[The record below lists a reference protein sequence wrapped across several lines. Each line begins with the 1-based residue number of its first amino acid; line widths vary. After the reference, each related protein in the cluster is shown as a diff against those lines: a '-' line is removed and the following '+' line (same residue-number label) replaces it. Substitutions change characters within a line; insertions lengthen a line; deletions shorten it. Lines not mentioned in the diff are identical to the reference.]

1 MRIID
6 PGTDITSLNRHNLEE
21 MALAGI
27 IGLVATLGTPV
38 RTKAMSAQTLLEFY
52 ETQIDFQH
60 RRTREYLI
68 DTYVAVGIHPFFV
81 PSDWEKVFKELPK
94 YLKEK
99 RVVAFGETGLDPRSP
114 VPMATQEEIFKIE
127 LRMAK
132 EHNKVVI
139 AHLPQ
144 QWQKEHTAI
153 ADSGVALAPS
163 EQQQWIKKLLELMDD
178 AKFNP
183 GHLVIEHANA
193 PVVKMITD
201 SGCNA
206 CISVQP
212 WRNITPKDAARML
225 QTADLNRTLINSDCG
240 IWLPSDP
247 LSIPKT
253 VLEMRLLNFSDDD
266 IERLV
271 YKNPIRLFNMA
282 LPNSHATDS

>member
-1 MRIID
+1 MKMID
-6 PGTDITSLNRHNLEE
+6 PGTDVTSLNRNNLEE

-27 IGLVATLGTPV
+27 TGLVATLGTPV
-38 RTKAMSAQTLLEFY
+38 RTKVMSAQTLLEFY

-60 RRTREYLI
+60 KRTREYLI

-81 PSDWEKVFKELPK
+81 PADWEKVFKELPK

-114 VPMATQEEIFKIE
+114 VPMATQEEIFKVE

-132 EHNKVVI
+132 EYNKVVI

-153 ADSGVALAPS
+153 TNSGVTLALS
-163 EQQQWIKKLLELMDD
+163 EQQQWVKKLLELLDE

-212 WRNITPKDAARML
+212 WRNITPKDATRML

-247 LSIPKT
+247 LSVPKT
-253 VLEMRLLNFSDDD
+253 VLEMRLLNFRDEE
-266 IERLV
+266 IENVV
-271 YKNPIRLFNMA
+271 YKNPTRLFNLA
-282 LPNSHATDS
+282 